1 MSPTPLNNAHHGR
14 PPIYNQ
20 QTMQNLQNKQS
31 KKPYKYVFRKE
42 FEDVKLDVKNT
53 NSLLNYSL
61 VRFAQIDARIKA
73 VEVKQCK
80 TKAAEILV
88 CVAIS
93 VLASIVV
100 SLFF

>member
-1 MSPTPLNNAHHGR
+1 MSLTPLNNAHHER

-20 QTMQNLQNKQS
+20 QTMQKQNKQS

-53 NSLLNYSL
+53 NSALNYSL

-73 VEVKQCK
+73 VEVEQRKN
-80 TKAAEILV
+80 KAAEILV
-88 CVAIS
+88 CIAAS
-93 VLASIVV
+93 VLAAVAV